1 MTAKAQ
7 QQHSDTLESVCGELY
22 WTSKD
27 HLQSTSVKLSQQG
40 DRESEGLCPDNKLFG
55 NKLGALHCIALHTL
69 EILGLG

>member
-7 QQHSDTLESVCGELY
+7 QQQDSDNSLKSVCRELY

-40 DRESEGLCPDNKLFG
+40 DRESERLCADNKLFG
-55 NKLGALHCIALHTL
+55 N
-69 EILGLG
+69 